1 MKKLFFFIL
10 LIISYNSL
18 SQKIYVLPDINK
30 CWFYNQ
36 ESLNNYLDYK
46 AQMKVEFIPYIPP
59 EPISDRDCVKNVYE
73 SQVGIREIGGNNS
86 GPQVEIYLKSAGLS
100 KGNAWCGAF
109 VYWSIIQCVDIK
121 IQDPGW
127 APSWFPQSKLIYVR
141 GKLDKRS
148 PQYGDLIGI
157 YFQDKGRIAHV
168 GFYDSESKDF
178 ITTVEGN
185 TNEAG
190 SREGDGVYKK
200 KRIKS
205 QINSI
210 SSWLNH

>member
-1 MKKLFFFIL
+1 MKKLFLIL
-10 LIISYNSL
+10 LLFIGYNSF
-18 SQKIYVLPDINK
+18 SQRVYVAPDINK
-30 CWFYNQ
+30 CWFYNI
-36 ESLNNYLDYK
+36 ESLNNYLDYS
-46 AQMKVEFIPYIPP
+46 AQLKIDYIPSVPP
-59 EPISDRDCVKNVYE
+59 ELISDRDCVKNTYE
-73 SQVGIREIGGNNS
+73 SQVGIREATGHNDGKD
-86 GPQVEIYLKSAGLS
+86 VEMYLKSAGLS
-100 KGNAWCGAF
+100 KSNAWCGAF
-109 VYWSIIQCVDIK
+109 VYWSITQCIDIK

-157 YFQDKGRIAHV
+157 YFQDKKRIAHV

-185 TNEAG
+185 TNDAG

-210 SSWLNH
+210 SNWIDH